1 MIISYAL
8 YKKVKRLANDG
19 WHSAKIA
26 EQLNITESTV
36 VEICLVP
43 FSQLDKLIELD
54 QLQKM
59 PRTENSISPR
69 DVMIIELRKKGKT
82 LDEIG
87 KLLGLTRER
96 VRQIVKKVD
105 PTVTTKELRHKKQHR
120 EISLV
125 LKRNLEIHREISE
138 SWPKYKMMKFDQL
151 AANFGISE
159 HRLRKCLSKIQYVYL
174 QANEE
179 SKNPEVWTIDQC
191 LQSLKVAAT
200 YEFPLTVLKYR
211 KLIESKEVKGPTTA
225 LIFAKFGS
233 WIEACNRAGIEYGEA
248 QRDYNRKWNDTE
260 LVKFVRRFL
269 HSRKDGKWSIEN
281 YEIWREAP
289 EISGPSVA
297 LLRLRLGTWSELRVL
312 AIELEDADHDLS
324 EFSGIEVK

>member
-1 MIISYAL
+1 M
-8 YKKVKRLANDG
+8 ANDG

-26 EQLNITESTV
+26 EHLNIAEFTV

-43 FSQLDKLIELD
+43 FSQLDELREHH

-59 PRTENSISPR
+59 PLTENPISPR
-69 DVMIIELRKKGKT
+69 DIKITDLRKQGKT

-87 KLLGLTRER
+87 KLLGITRER

-105 PTVTTKELRHKKQHR
+105 SNIDTKELRNKKKDKEKR
-120 EISLV
+120 LV
-125 LKRNLEIHREISE
+125 LERNLEIHREISE
-138 SWPKYKMMKFDQL
+138 SWSKYKMMKFDQL
-151 AANFGISE
+151 AAIFGISE
-159 HRLRKCLSKIQYVYL
+159 QRLRKCLSRIQYVYL

-179 SKNPEVWTIDQC
+179 SKNPEVWTKDQC

-200 YEFPLTVLKYR
+200 YEFPLTVLKYQ

-225 LIFAKFGS
+225 VIFAKFGS

-248 QRDYNRKWNDTE
+248 LRDYNRKWNDTE
-260 LVKFVRRFL
+260 LVKFVKRFL

-281 YEIWREAP
+281 YEIWRKAP
-289 EISGPSVA
+289 EISGPSLP

-324 EFSGIEVK
+324 EFSGIEVQ